1 MEEFFVVPDLIEV
14 TSAWDQIPV
23 DHIIVPEENKIKNLI
38 GADKYTAADENW
50 RVKMLIA
57 TPCPVDTAKETGKQ
71 EMEEDAAPH
80 EDVVHLGL
88 KDVWLWWRAL
98 IHHDTES
105 EEVAVRAQQKVRI
118 DACHMMPNDLIDNEV
133 NKTAALEDE

>member
-1 MEEFFVVPDLIEV
+1 MEEFFVVIELIQV

-23 DHIIVPEENKIKNLI
+23 DHVIVPVEYKIENLL
-38 GADKYTAADENW
+38 GANEYTAADENG
-50 RVKMLIA
+50 RVKVFIA

-71 EMEEDAAPH
+71 EMEKDAAPH

-118 DACHMMPNDLIDNEV
+118 DACHIMPNELIDNEGY
-133 NKTAALEDE
+133 KTAALEDE